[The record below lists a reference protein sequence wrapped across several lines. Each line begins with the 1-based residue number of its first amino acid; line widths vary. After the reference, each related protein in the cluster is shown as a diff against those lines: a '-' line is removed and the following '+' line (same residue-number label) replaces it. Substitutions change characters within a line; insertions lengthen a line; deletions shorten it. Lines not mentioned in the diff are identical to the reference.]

1 MNLGERIKQCR
12 KSRGLTQDKLS
23 ELLNISVMSV
33 RRWEWGER
41 KPDIS
46 IIPKLAS
53 VLNTSVEYLMGINE
67 TNMASNAQDTN
78 ETIEH
83 MLQKA
88 KTRDFKNLVLGE
100 TNDMLIYNDGEQI
113 IRLKNTPE
121 NKILFRRAIHEM
133 LDNILQKTMEE
144 EEHVNGKKQN
154 NNIENS
160 HVDIKQQDIGG
171 DAIVALPQITNA

>member
-1 MNLGERIKQCR
+1 MNLAERIKQCR
-12 KSRGLTQDKLS
+12 KIRGLTQDKLS

-53 VLNTSVEYLMGINE
+53 VLNTTVEYLMGINE
-67 TNMASNAQDTN
+67 TNIASNTQPTN

-88 KTRDFKNLVLGE
+88 KKQDFKSLVLGE
-100 TNDMLIYNDGEQI
+100 TDDMLIYNDGEQT

-144 EEHVNGKKQN
+144 EHVNGKKQN
-154 NNIENS
+154 NNLVENS

-171 DAIVALPQITNA
+171 DAIVALPQVAKA